1 MLEALSRSLTAA
13 IDLLDVSKPDV
24 SDEKLMKIGAFAKLC
39 GVPAS
44 SIRYWVKVGKLT
56 PALKTDSDYMLFA
69 EKQSREVKALSR
81 KK

>member
-1 MLEALSRSLTAA
+1 M
-13 IDLLDVSKPDV
+13 LDVSKPDV

-44 SIRYWVKVGKLT
+44 SIRYWIKIGKLT
-56 PALKTDSDYMLFA
+56 PALKTDSDYALFA
-69 EKQSREVKALSR
+69 ENQIHEVEVLRR